1 MFNTNIKSGRIRF
14 PLILAAICLYTQNIA
29 RANEIET
36 AIMDQSKPLCIYFIA
51 EECGDLC
58 DEWEEWFEEEKEN
71 HPYVNF
77 LRLNF
82 DYMKY
87 FNELYEDEE
96 QIFTVPNA
104 IFIVHEQIF
113 VFNRQYT
120 QRGVTRWIQ
129 DMLYGIASPFLLS
142 TRKDEIEAYT
152 SRFNG
157 SVRIISNQS
166 FRWTSIKK
174 LTSIGFVFTPS
185 PESPIFRVRSVFG
198 NIHVHTASKYI
209 FHSLIDIILPAH
221 KFDRYDV
228 QEIIAHYATK
238 EVHIV
243 QYGLLPAWWT
253 SFARLYPFTLF
264 VHFQP
269 HETDLPTPS
278 VTVFNRSVIYQRNST
293 DIETVRW
300 YHDVLHGRATPH
312 TRKSGTPEN
321 KHPTVQEITSDD
333 MYERIKGDVYI
344 SLYDEKNNICAPI
357 IGDMSERFING
368 TEMYGRMHLG
378 LNDHEALD
386 ENARPGFIVHYVHG
400 VRKNI
405 IRCI

>member
-1 MFNTNIKSGRIRF
+1 MLKQIIYFFCIF
-14 PLILAAICLYTQNIA
+14 LITPFAAYSFDENA
-29 RANEIET
+29 F
-36 AIMDQSKPLCIYFIA
+36 MDDSKPLIIFFTKDDMTDAWYDWCMEEGQKRPSMNIIHMETKFIT
-51 EECGDLC
+51 DVNIL
-58 DEWEEWFEEEKEN
+58 FEHRDGKELVY
-71 HPYVNF
+71 H
-77 LRLNF
+77 L
-82 DYMKY
+82 
-87 FNELYEDEE
+87 
-96 QIFTVPNA
+96 PNA
-104 IFIVHEQIF
+104 VFIFKEKRYRY
-113 VFNRQYT
+113 NREYSQD
-120 QRGVTRWIQ
+120 GLIRWIDDCLN
-129 DMLYGIASPFLLS
+129 DMNSPVYVGPDVE
-142 TRKDEIEAYT
+142 TYRQ
-152 SRFNG
+152 RFNG
-157 SVRIISNQS
+157 SVEIISKRPLYWPS
-166 FRWTSIKK
+166 MIK
-174 LTSIGFVFTPS
+174 LTHIGFAFRSFDVEPMFFIRSIFGTNHVFDS
-185 PESPIFRVRSVFG
+185 
-198 NIHVHTASKYI
+198 AKYI
-209 FHSLIDIILPAH
+209 FHGLIDTILPYA
-221 KFDRYDV
+221 KSTQADV
-228 QEIIAHYATK
+228 LQVVATYARD

-243 QYGLLPAWWT
+243 KYGPLPAWWT
-253 SFARLYPFTLF
+253 SFARLYPTTLF
-264 VHFQP
+264 VHYQP

-344 SLYDEKNNICAPI
+344 SLYDEKNNICAPM

>member
-1 MFNTNIKSGRIRF
+1 MFFIRSIFGTN
-14 PLILAAICLYTQNIA
+14 
-29 RANEIET
+29 
-36 AIMDQSKPLCIYFIA
+36 
-51 EECGDLC
+51 
-58 DEWEEWFEEEKEN
+58 
-71 HPYVNF
+71 HV
-77 LRLNF
+77 F
-82 DYMKY
+82 DS
-87 FNELYEDEE
+87 
-96 QIFTVPNA
+96 A
-104 IFIVHEQIF
+104 
-113 VFNRQYT
+113 
-120 QRGVTRWIQ
+120 
-129 DMLYGIASPFLLS
+129 
-142 TRKDEIEAYT
+142 
-152 SRFNG
+152 
-157 SVRIISNQS
+157 
-166 FRWTSIKK
+166 
-174 LTSIGFVFTPS
+174 
-185 PESPIFRVRSVFG
+185 
-198 NIHVHTASKYI
+198 KYI
-209 FHSLIDIILPAH
+209 FHGLIDTILPYA
-221 KFDRYDV
+221 KSTQADV
-228 QEIIAHYATK
+228 LQVVATYARD

-243 QYGLLPAWWT
+243 KYGPLPAWWT
-253 SFARLYPFTLF
+253 SFARLYPTTLF
-264 VHFQP
+264 VHYQP

-344 SLYDEKNNICAPI
+344 SLYDEKNNICAPM